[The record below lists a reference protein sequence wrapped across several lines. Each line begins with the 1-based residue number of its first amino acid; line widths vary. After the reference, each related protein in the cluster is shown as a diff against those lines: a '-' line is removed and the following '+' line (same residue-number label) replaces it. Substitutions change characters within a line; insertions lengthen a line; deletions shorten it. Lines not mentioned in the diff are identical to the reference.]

1 MSYIKVILVI
11 KFLGL
16 VFANSNINNW
26 NLETSTIN
34 LLLNKAYCEKLIFNE
49 TNFGKNIY
57 IKKTIYKIGNQVK
70 NDTTMIINNQ
80 QKVDS
85 NEIGNIQTFYYLHDI
100 YYICLKENNIYY
112 SDGVSSAIHGVIG
125 EYPNPNVEKNL
136 KCNYINGDNRFSFV
150 FLNSNKN
157 NLIYLKYLDDDKYPY
172 KSSPTIYDEFYDF
185 FAYSINTTTFYMN
198 MILFDKPHISLYN
211 IKIDSISL
219 FSNKTIDL
227 IKNAIYYSH
236 RYLYFYK
243 ETKFFYFM
251 LYNTVYDFTS
261 GYSLNEISEEISE
274 NKNIQIYTNSESP
287 LKIFGEPK
295 INYLKFIRNTK
306 LAYYEIETENKIIY
320 HGILDIKLNKI
331 IFNTDDYIKEFMP
344 LTNYSML
351 AITNDSA
358 YEICPFIQDGKC
370 IEDCEEGQELVINYE
385 KGNYC
390 AKPEPDNDNDND
402 NFNYILWI
410 PIILGILALLLTLII
425 TIFIL
430 TRMKKKEKI
439 EICNEKQMDMLDNS
453 YKGKD

>member
-1 MSYIKVILVI
+1 MSYIKAILVLT
-11 KFLGL
+11 FLSLGL
-16 VFANSNINNW
+16 TNSNINNW
-26 NLETSTIN
+26 NLETSAIN
-34 LLLNKAYCEKLIFNE
+34 LLLNKAFYEKLIFNE

-57 IKKTIYKIGNQVK
+57 IKKMIYKNENQVK
-70 NDTTMIINNQ
+70 NDTIMIINNQ
-80 QKVDS
+80 QQVIS

-112 SDGVSSAIHGVIG
+112 SDGVSSTIKPVIG

-136 KCNYINGDNRFSFV
+136 KCNYINGDDRFSFV

-157 NLIYLKYLDDDKYPY
+157 NFVYLKYLDDDIFPY
-172 KSSPTIYDEFYDF
+172 RSCPTNYDEFYDF
-185 FAYSINTTTFYMN
+185 FTYPINNTTFCMN
-198 MILFDKPHISLYN
+198 MILFDSQHISLYN

-227 IKNAIYYSH
+227 IKNANFYSH

-251 LYNTVYDFTS
+251 LYNTVDDFTS
-261 GYSLNEISEEISE
+261 GYSLTEIKEEISE

-287 LKIFGEPK
+287 LKIFGQSK
-295 INYLKFIRNTK
+295 INYLKFIRNTR

-390 AKPEPDNDNDND
+390 SKPESDND
-402 NFNYILWI
+402 NFNYILLI
-410 PIILGILALLLTLII
+410 PIILGILALFLTIFI

-430 TRMKKKEKI
+430 TRKNKNKNGETS
-439 EICNEKQMDMLDNS
+439 NEEQVEMLNSS
-453 YKGKD
+453 YKSKD

>member
-1 MSYIKVILVI
+1 MSYIKVILII

-16 VFANSNINNW
+16 VLVNSNINNW
-26 NLETSTIN
+26 NLETSAIN
-34 LLLNKAYCEKLIFNE
+34 LLLNKAYYEKLIFNE

-57 IKKTIYKIGNQVK
+57 IKKMIYKSGNQVK
-70 NDTTMIINNQ
+70 NDTIMNINNQ
-80 QKVDS
+80 LQVVS

-112 SDGVSSAIHGVIG
+112 SDGASSKVHGVIA
-125 EYPNPNVEKNL
+125 EYKNPNVEKNL
-136 KCNYINGDNRFSFV
+136 KCDYINGDNRFSFV

-157 NLIYLKYLDDDKYPY
+157 NLIYLKYLDDDKFPY
-172 KSSPTIYDEFYDF
+172 YSCDTIYEEFYDF
-185 FAYSINTTTFYMN
+185 FSYSINSTTFYMN
-198 MILFDKPHISLYN
+198 MILFDNQHISLYN
-211 IKIDSISL
+211 IKINSKSL

-227 IKNAIYYSH
+227 IKNANYYSH

-251 LYNTVYDFTS
+251 LYNTVYDFMS

-287 LKIFGEPK
+287 LKIFGESK
-295 INYLKFIRNTK
+295 INYLKFIRNTR
-306 LAYYEIETENKIIY
+306 LAYYQIEAENKIIY

-331 IFNTDDYIKEFMP
+331 IFNTNDYIKQFMP

-358 YEICPFIQDGKC
+358 FEICPFTQDGKC

-385 KGNYC
+385 TGNYC
-390 AKPEPDNDNDND
+390 SKPEPD

-410 PIILGILALLLTLII
+410 PIIIGISALCLTLII
-425 TIFIL
+425 IIFIIK
-430 TRMKKKEKI
+430 RMKKRENHDI
-439 EICNEKQMDMLDNS
+439 EEVDDKPMVILNS
-453 YKGKD
+453 NYKSKD

>member
-1 MSYIKVILVI
+1 
-11 KFLGL
+11 
-16 VFANSNINNW
+16 
-26 NLETSTIN
+26 
-34 LLLNKAYCEKLIFNE
+34 
-49 TNFGKNIY
+49 
-57 IKKTIYKIGNQVK
+57 
-70 NDTTMIINNQ
+70 
-80 QKVDS
+80 
-85 NEIGNIQTFYYLHDI
+85 
-100 YYICLKENNIYY
+100 
-112 SDGVSSAIHGVIG
+112 
-125 EYPNPNVEKNL
+125 
-136 KCNYINGDNRFSFV
+136 
-150 FLNSNKN
+150 
-157 NLIYLKYLDDDKYPY
+157 
-172 KSSPTIYDEFYDF
+172 
-185 FAYSINTTTFYMN
+185 

-227 IKNAIYYSH
+227 IKNAFYYSH

-287 LKIFGEPK
+287 LKIFGESK
-295 INYLKFIRNTK
+295 IYYLKFIRNTK
-306 LAYYEIETENKIIY
+306 LAYYEIEAENKIIY

-390 AKPEPDNDNDND
+390 AKPEPDNDN
-402 NFNYILWI
+402 FNYILWI

-430 TRMKKKEKI
+430 TRMKKKEKKKKENI
-439 EICNEKQMDMLDNS
+439 GIDNEIHVSMINTS
-453 YKGKD
+453 YKSKD

>member
-1 MSYIKVILVI
+1 MSYIKAILVLT
-11 KFLGL
+11 FLSLGL
-16 VFANSNINNW
+16 TNSNINNW
-26 NLETSTIN
+26 NLETSAIN
-34 LLLNKAYCEKLIFNE
+34 LLLNKAFYEKLIFNE

-57 IKKTIYKIGNQVK
+57 IKKMIYKNENQVK
-70 NDTTMIINNQ
+70 NDTIMIINNQ
-80 QKVDS
+80 QQVIS

-112 SDGVSSAIHGVIG
+112 SDGVSSTIKPVIG

-136 KCNYINGDNRFSFV
+136 KCNYINGDDRFSFV

-157 NLIYLKYLDDDKYPY
+157 NFVYLKYLDDDIFPY
-172 KSSPTIYDEFYDF
+172 RSCPTNYDEFYDF
-185 FAYSINTTTFYMN
+185 FTYPINNTTFCMN
-198 MILFDKPHISLYN
+198 MILFDSQHISLYN

-227 IKNAIYYSH
+227 IKNANFYSH

-251 LYNTVYDFTS
+251 LYNTVDDFTS
-261 GYSLNEISEEISE
+261 GYSLTEIKEEISE

-287 LKIFGEPK
+287 LKIFGQSK
-295 INYLKFIRNTK
+295 INYLKFIRNTR

-390 AKPEPDNDNDND
+390 SKPESDND
-402 NFNYILWI
+402 NFNYILLI
-410 PIILGILALLLTLII
+410 PIILGILALFLTIFI

-430 TRMKKKEKI
+430 TRKNKNKNSETS
-439 EICNEKQMDMLDNS
+439 NEEQVEMLNSS
-453 YKGKD
+453 YKSKD